1 MATKKDMTF
10 EQAMKKLETIVHK
23 LEDESLDLEETMK
36 GYEEGIQLSKYCYE
50 QLSQAKQKLE
60 KMETEG

>member
-60 KMETEG
+60 NMETEG

>member
-10 EQAMKKLETIVHK
+10 EQAMKKLETIIHK

>member
-1 MATKKDMTF
+1 MTF
-10 EQAMKKLETIVHK
+10 EQAMQKLETIVHK
-23 LEDESLDLEETMK
+23 LEDENLDLEETMK

>member
-10 EQAMKKLETIVHK
+10 EQAMQKLETIVHK